1 MPHVAATPGSAD
13 MTKQITTRWI
23 TVLMERHADFGGGVV
38 EADLPDTPAHRAM
51 YTGRIVRVWQEVL
64 DA

>member
-1 MPHVAATPGSAD
+1 

-51 YTGRIVRVWQEVL
+51 YTGRIVRVWQQLL
-64 DA
+64 DVA